1 MLVFEF
7 KLKGKEYQ
15 EQAIDEAIRTSQ
27 FIRNKA
33 LRYWMDN
40 KGVDKYDLN
49 KYCAVLAKE
58 FPFAN
63 KLNSTAR
70 QASAERAWS
79 SIARFSDNCQKKVKG
94 KKGFPKFKKNQ
105 RSVEYKHSG
114 WKVSEDRKKITF
126 TDKKGIGTLKLVGSR
141 DLHFYQLEQ
150 IKRVRIVKR
159 ADGYYCQFCINAD
172 VRTIAPDLQPTKT
185 AVGIDVGLKYF
196 YADSNGQTV
205 EPPQYYR
212 RAEKQLNRANRQK
225 SKKFKR
231 GQKQSNNYLKA
242 RNRYA
247 RKHLRVSRQRKG
259 FVQREALRV
268 IQSNDLI
275 VYEDLNVKGMVR
287 NRHLA
292 KSISDTAWSSFRSWL
307 EYFGYKYGKITIAV
321 APHNTSQNCFNCG
334 HKVQKSLSTRTHVC
348 NHCGYVE
355 DRDINAALNILK
367 KGISTEGHSG
377 NYAWG
382 ETPSWAIGVNLSSN
396 GDSSNQESP
405 YVA

>member
-79 SIARFSDNCQKKVKG
+79 SIARFYDNCQKKVKG

-247 RKHLRVSRQRKG
+247 RKHLRVSRQRQG

>member
-7 KLKGKEYQ
+7 KLKGKEKQY
-15 EQAIDEAIRTSQ
+15 QAINEAIRTSQ
-27 FIRNKA
+27 FVRNKA

-40 KGVDKYDLN
+40 KGVGKYDLN
-49 KYCAVLAKE
+49 KYCAILAKE
-58 FPFAN
+58 FSFVDR
-63 KLNSTAR
+63 LNSTAR

-79 SIARFSDNCQKKVKG
+79 SIARFYDNCKKKVKG

-126 TDKKGIGTLKLVGSR
+126 TDQKKIGTLKLVGSR

-150 IKRVRIVKR
+150 IKRIRIVKR
-159 ADGYYCQFCINAD
+159 ADGYYCQFCIDAD
-172 VRTIAPDLQPTKT
+172 VRATARDLQPTKT
-185 AVGIDVGLKYF
+185 LLGIDVGLKYF

-205 EPPQYYR
+205 EAPQYYR
-212 RAEKQLNRANRQK
+212 RAEKQLSRASRQK

-231 GQKQSNNYLKA
+231 GQKQSNNYHKA

-247 RKHLRVSRQRKG
+247 RKHLRVSRQRRG
-259 FVQREALRV
+259 FVCSEAWRV

-275 VYEDLNVKGMVR
+275 AYEDLNVKGMVK

-292 KSISDTAWSSFRSWL
+292 KSINDVAWSSFRSWL
-307 EYFGYKYGKITIAV
+307 EYFGFKYGKVTVAV
-321 APHNTSQNCFNCG
+321 PPYNTSQNCANCG
-334 HKVQKSLSTRTHVC
+334 EKVQKSLSTRTHVC
-348 NHCGYVE
+348 SHCGYVE

-367 KGISTEGHSG
+367 KGLSTVGHTG
-377 NYAWG
+377 TYATG
-382 ETPSWAIGVNLSSN
+382 DLPSWAVGVNLLSN
-396 GDSSNQESP
+396 GESVNVESSRL
-405 YVA
+405 

>member
-268 IQSNDLI
+268 IQSNDL
-275 VYEDLNVKGMVR
+275 VAYEDLNVKGMVR